1 MAGLNPQVIGTAMI
15 AGFAGSY
22 ARQPDMIVNTRPAGG
37 SAPIPF
43 GAPLVYSG
51 TDVVQMGASATAEQF
66 VGVAGRELKS
76 SLTYLEQS
84 QGQYSPGDPVSVFQR
99 GSIQVYCQRGTPA
112 LGGAVYVRTT
122 VNGSYETAVVGGFEA
137 EDDSGNVVKLPNA
150 QWGGAPDANGIAE
163 LVILTRNNA

>member
-1 MAGLNPQVIGTAMI
+1 MAGLSPQVIGTAMT

-22 ARQPDMIVNTRPAGG
+22 ARQPDMIVSTRPAGG

-51 TDVVQMGASATAEQF
+51 TDVVQMGASATAAQF
-66 VGVAGRELKS
+66 VGVAGREIKS

-84 QGQYSPGDPVSVFQR
+84 PGQYAPGDPVSVFQR

-122 VNGSYETAVVGGFEA
+122 ANESYSTAVVGGFEA
-137 EDDSGNVVKLPNA
+137 GDDSGKVVKLTNC
-150 QWGGAPDANGIAE
+150 QWGGPADANGIAE
-163 LVILTRNNA
+163 LVLLTRLNA